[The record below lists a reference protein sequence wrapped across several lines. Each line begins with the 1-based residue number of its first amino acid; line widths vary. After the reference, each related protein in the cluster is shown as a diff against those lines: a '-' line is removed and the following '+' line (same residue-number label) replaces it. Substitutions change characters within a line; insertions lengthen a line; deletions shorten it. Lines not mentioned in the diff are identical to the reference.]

1 MMTPGENER
10 ERKGGGIRWWEKL
23 AGFPGKKGKDG
34 EEVLRKCRLRVP
46 ASRVPHSLF
55 SFICP
60 LSFCRSLFLSLSL
73 SFSRGAVGTNREGD
87 RTRYHWQ
94 RVAFP
99 YSTQHVSP
107 FPTPSETFPFHLCL
121 PFRRRVATGNAG
133 RRREART
140 GGMDDAHEIALISIY
155 EREPNVEC
163 VGSVVYAL
171 LLSGRARQSASV
183 SRPFFQCF
191 HDGRMLNQTQH
202 FFTRIFQMVAVVRI
216 RTENILKINIEY
228 TYWTLNHA

>member
-10 ERKGGGIRWWEKL
+10 ERKGGRIRGWEKL
-23 AGFPGKKGKDG
+23 AGFPGNKRWGGSPPKMS
-34 EEVLRKCRLRVP
+34 VTCACVAC
-46 ASRVPHSLF
+46 ASF
-55 SFICP
+55 SFFPSSVLC
-60 LSFCRSLFLSLSL
+60 LSVDLSLSL

-87 RTRYHWQ
+87 RTRHHWQ

-99 YSTQHVSP
+99 YSTQHVLP
-107 FPTPSETFPFHLCL
+107 FPTPPETFPLRHCL
-121 PFRRRVATGNAG
+121 PFRRRVGTGNAG
-133 RRREART
+133 RRREARM

-202 FFTRIFQMVAVVRI
+202 FFTRIFQMVAVVRFQN
-216 RTENILKINIEY
+216 EHS
-228 TYWTLNHA
+228 HAIHFSI